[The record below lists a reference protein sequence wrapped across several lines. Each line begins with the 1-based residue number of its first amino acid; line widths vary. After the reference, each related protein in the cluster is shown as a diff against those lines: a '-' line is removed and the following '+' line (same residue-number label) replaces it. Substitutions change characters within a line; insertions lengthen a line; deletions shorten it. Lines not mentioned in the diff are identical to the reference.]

1 MALVEV
7 QKQPHYTFDVTVTF
21 IGLCVSVPTS
31 PLEPEHKEDPIYNED
46 VDNEV
51 SFLEVKDLSLVTEF
65 ARGYLI
71 SFLCFE

>member
-51 SFLEVKDLSLVTEF
+51 SFLEVKDLIAWSQSLPDD
-65 ARGYLI
+65 I
-71 SFLCFE
+71 

>member
-1 MALVEV
+1 MYKHYCFGFGRSAETAAL
-7 QKQPHYTFDVTVTF
+7 YFDVTVTF

-51 SFLEVKDLSLVTEF
+51 SFLEVKDLIAWSQSLPDD
-65 ARGYLI
+65 I
-71 SFLCFE
+71 